1 MSLIVEDGTG
11 LPNAESY
18 ISVSSADDYH
28 AKRGNAAWAALDA
41 AAKEAFL
48 RRGTEYIDA
57 VYTFKGHRLKDG
69 QALAWPRDVEG
80 VPMAVQR
87 ATAELALR
95 AINGDLMPDSGPQVK
110 SETVGPISVTYMD
123 GASKFTAFTAV
134 NAMLASLLDD
144 GAAFGQARVIRS

>member
-1 MSLIVEDGTG
+1 MTLIVEDGTG

-18 ISVSSADDYH
+18 ASVSFADDYH
-28 AKRGNAAWAALDA
+28 AKRGNAAWAGLVDA
-41 AAKEAFL
+41 SKEAFL

-57 VYTFKGHRLKDG
+57 VYTFKGHRLTDT

-80 VPMAVQR
+80 VPLAVQR

-95 AINGDLMPDSGPQVK
+95 SINGDLMPDSGPQVK

-123 GASKFTAFTAV
+123 GASSFTSFSAV
-134 NAMLASLLDD
+134 NSMLASLLDETKY
-144 GAAFGQARVIRS
+144 GQARVIRS

>member
-11 LPNAESY
+11 LPNSESY
-18 ISVSSADDYH
+18 ISASSADDYH
-28 AKRGNAAWAALDA
+28 TKRGNAAWAALDA

-57 VYTFKGHRLKDG
+57 VYTFKGHRLTDA

-80 VPMAVQR
+80 VPLAVQR

-95 AINGDLMPDSGPQVK
+95 AINGDLMPDAGPQVK

-123 GASKFTAFTAV
+123 GASSFTSFSAV
-134 NAMLASLLDD
+134 NSILASLLDES
-144 GAAFGQARVIRS
+144 AYGQARVIRS